1 MNESTSKLVAA
12 EKNGAPVMI
21 TAEEFAQMIKV
32 SKRTLWRL
40 LSAGKLVEPIR
51 LGGNTRWRL
60 RDVQTWIDEGCPPTN
75 PS

>member
-1 MNESTSKLVAA
+1 MNESVSRLVAS
-12 EKNGAPVMI
+12 EENGAPVMI
-21 TAEEFAQMIKV
+21 TAEEFSKMMKV

-40 LSAGKLVEPIR
+40 LSAGKLIEPIR

-60 RDVQTWIDEGCPPTN
+60 RDVQIWIDEGCPPTT

>member
-1 MNESTSKLVAA
+1 M
-12 EKNGAPVMI
+12 M
-21 TAEEFAQMIKV
+21 KV

-40 LSAGKLVEPIR
+40 LSAGKLIEPIR